1 MGTMKEGDEEEM
13 KRQEMGIVW
22 TNGSLEDKD
31 WRLVPRKRMDSDDRV
46 ME

>member
-13 KRQEMGIVW
+13 KRQGMGMVW
-22 TNGSLEDKD
+22 TNDGPEDKD
-31 WRLVPRKRMDSDDRV
+31 WRLVPRKRMDSGDRI

>member
-22 TNGSLEDKD
+22 TSGGPEDRD
-31 WRLVPRKRMDSDDRV
+31 WRLVPRKRMGSGDRV